1 MAHQTQ
7 TETQKGSRQDQTS
20 NPLENVE
27 QGFNSGY
34 DARSDKT
41 RGDQTKDEAQE
52 LTDALN
58 PVHSKPTGRDKVD
71 QSNADPNDAQKRQA
85 ERGGY

>member
-7 TETQKGSRQDQTS
+7 TEAQKGSRQDQTS

-34 DARSDKT
+34 DARADKT
-41 RGDQTKDEAQE
+41 RGDHPKDEAQE
-52 LTDALN
+52 LTDALG
-58 PVHSKPTGRDKVD
+58 PIQPKPSGREKVD
-71 QSNADPNDAQKRQA
+71 QPNADLKDAQKRQA
-85 ERGGY
+85 ERGGS